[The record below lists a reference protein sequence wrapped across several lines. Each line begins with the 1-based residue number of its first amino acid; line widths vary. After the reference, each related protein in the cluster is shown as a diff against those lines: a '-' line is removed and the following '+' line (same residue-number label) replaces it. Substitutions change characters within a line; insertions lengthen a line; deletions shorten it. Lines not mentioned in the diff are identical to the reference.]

1 MQLGKEKDNFP
12 VKSEQNGNWPTQVD
26 KEYVTFQKRQ
36 LVCQREIQL
45 LNSN

>member
-12 VKSEQNGNWPTQVD
+12 VKSEQNGNWPLQMD

-36 LVCQREIQL
+36 LVFQREIQL